1 MSVCARLFKQLQTK
15 IWFDDLPRV
24 QKIVLFS
31 TSSSSSVHEKS
42 VALVHAFTLSKSA
55 MKNYTRAKTNMI
67 WEKQNL
73 MTMKMMRWGE
83 KKSDSY
89 IVLLLA
95 VCVSVVCLFRVFRC
109 VSQLS
114 CYRFAQGY
122 IVNWMETSIIVS
134 LNVCANMSVCVSFF
148 SLFFGCA
155 VNFRQNSSGFHSVF
169 IFFSSFF
176 LLLFRN
182 KTQKKILCPQYDYTL
197 YSHIW

>member
-15 IWFDDLPRV
+15 IWFDYLPRV

-42 VALVHAFTLSKSA
+42 VALVHAFAFTLSKSA

-95 VCVSVVCLFRVFRC
+95 VCVLVVCLFRVFRC

-134 LNVCANMSVCVSFF
+134 LNVCVCEHVC
-148 SLFFGCA
+148 LCE
-155 VNFRQNSSGFHSVF
+155 
-169 IFFSSFF
+169 FF
-176 LLLFRN
+176 LSLSILFER
-182 KTQKKILCPQYDYTL
+182 C
-197 YSHIW
+197 

>member
-31 TSSSSSVHEKS
+31 TSSSSVHEKS

-83 KKSDSY
+83 KKKSDSY

-95 VCVSVVCLFRVFRC
+95 VCVLVVCLFRVFRC

-134 LNVCANMSVCVSFF
+134 RSMCVCVNMCVCVSFF
-148 SLFFGCA
+148 SLF
-155 VNFRQNSSGFHSVF
+155 
-169 IFFSSFF
+169 
-176 LLLFRN
+176 
-182 KTQKKILCPQYDYTL
+182 
-197 YSHIW
+197 